1 MVRRQGHACS
11 GSSHCSSN
19 LCSGGEVSCTTRCP
33 PCPSSSSDMDNMA
46 RSSQCH
52 PCYSSPMIGFPAP
65 PGAPPAPPDPV
76 PCSSWCPP
84 PPRPPDP
91 VKWWFDPASAPAAPS
106 DPVTRWRYVE
116 HLHLPTSYC
125 FIDLVLYTILI
136 LLDFTIQCCNYPT
149 AYVAP

>member
-33 PCPSSSSDMDNMA
+33 LCPSSSSDMDNMA

-52 PCYSSPMIGFPAP
+52 PCYLCS
-65 PGAPPAPPDPV
+65 DDRV
-76 PCSSWCPP
+76 PCSSWCSPGSSRSGALLLLV

-136 LLDFTIQCCNYPT
+136 LLDFTSQCCNYPT

>member
-1 MVRRQGHACS
+1 MARRQGHECS
-11 GSSHCSSN
+11 GSSHCSSY

-33 PCPSSSSDMDNMA
+33 PCPSSSSDMDSMA
-46 RSSQCH
+46 RSSQCR
-52 PCYSSPMIGFPAP
+52 PCYSCF
-65 PGAPPAPPDPV
+65 DDRV

-84 PPRPPDP
+84 PPHPPDP
-91 VKWWFDPASAPAAPS
+91 VKWWFDPASAPAAPP

-125 FIDLVLYTILI
+125 FIDLVLYTVLI
-136 LLDFTIQCCNYPT
+136 RLDFTSQCRNYPT